1 MRAGTGRG
9 VVTGVAPGVANIG
22 HYTRSLMTIA
32 RKLTIDHL
40 LAMKRDGEKI
50 AMLTCYDATFA
61 AAMDLAGVDIILVGD
76 SLGMVVQGR
85 SSTVGVSVDDVA
97 YHTSCVSQGLER
109 TFLLADM
116 PFGSFHNESTAMEN
130 AVELLSAGGA
140 MVKLEG
146 AGPMIDIVHY
156 LTSRGVP
163 VCGHLGLTPQSV
175 NQLGGFKVQ
184 ARDEESARQLL
195 EDARAMQQAGAQ
207 MLVVECVPAALGK
220 EVSASVDIPVIG
232 IGAGVDCDGQVLVM
246 HDMLGLGAWAPKFVA
261 NFMQDSDSI
270 QGAFEAFVLSVRE
283 SRFPAKEH
291 EY

>member
-1 MRAGTGRG
+1 MRAGPGRG
-9 VVTGVAPGVANIG
+9 AVTAAAPSAAK
-22 HYTRSLMTIA
+22 SLMTIA
-32 RKLTIDHL
+32 RTLTIDHI

-61 AAMDLAGVDIILVGD
+61 STIDRAGVDIILVGD

-85 SSTVGVSVDDVA
+85 GSTVGVSVDDVV
-97 YHTSCVSQGLER
+97 YHTACVSSGLER

-146 AGPMIDIVHY
+146 AGPMIDVVHY
-156 LTSRGVP
+156 MTSRGVP
-163 VCGHLGLTPQSV
+163 VCAHLGLTPQSV

-184 ARDEESARQLL
+184 ARDEESARQLVK
-195 EDARAMQQAGAQ
+195 DAQTMQQAGAQ

-220 EVSASVDIPVIG
+220 KVSASVDIPVIG

-246 HDMLGLGAWAPKFVA
+246 HDMLGLGTWAPKFVA
-261 NFMQDSDSI
+261 NFMPGSDSI
-270 QGAFEAFVLSVRE
+270 QGAFEAFVLAVRE
-283 SRFPAKEH
+283 GRFPAKEH